1 MRLHKVLVAVLGI
14 VLAVQAGADPIDG
27 DESKEKGARQEDAV
41 DMSATERREK
51 GVVTHDV
58 QRRRLIQEIHAPG
71 EVILNKN
78 TAADVTPRVASQV
91 IRRMAHMGDA
101 VKKGQPLVVLSSV
114 QMATAQADLIMADRE
129 WRRVQ
134 QLGQSVV
141 SQRRYVK
148 ARVNRALA
156 VAKVLAYGMT
166 QKEVKNL
173 LRKADPSRADG
184 TFSLLSPLDGTVMT
198 DDFIVGELVQP
209 GRVLYEVAN
218 ESSVWVDARLAPE
231 EAAAIKV
238 GTPVRVRARTRWLA
252 GQVIHLHH
260 LLNKVTRTLAV
271 RIKVPNQAGTLHA
284 GQFVDVRIQ
293 KSTDETPVIAV
304 PSDAVVLLRNAP
316 HVFRIEGDEIHPQP
330 VEIGRRS
337 AGWTQITAGLE
348 PGQHIV
354 TKGVYMVKSLILK
367 SHLGSAQ

>member
-1 MRLHKVLVAVLGI
+1 MMLRRILVALLGLM
-14 VLAVQAGADPIDG
+14 LAVQASADPADG
-27 DESKEKGARQEDAV
+27 DEGKETGAKEDAV
-41 DMSATERREK
+41 DMNAAERQEK
-51 GVVTHDV
+51 GVVTAEVRPRH
-58 QRRRLIQEIHAPG
+58 LIQELHAPG

-78 TAADVTPRVASQV
+78 TAADVTPRVPSQV

-101 VKKGQPLVVLSSV
+101 VNKGQPLVVLSSV

-129 WRRVQ
+129 WHRVR
-134 QLGQSVV
+134 QLGQNVV

-166 QKEVKNL
+166 KKGVEAL

-184 TFSLLSPLDGTVMT
+184 TFSLLSPLNGTVMT
-198 DDFIVGELVQP
+198 DNFIVGELVQP

-218 ESSVWVDARLAPE
+218 ESSMWVDARLAPE
-231 EAAAIKV
+231 DAAAVRV
-238 GTPVRVRARTRWLA
+238 GTPVRIRVKRRWLP
-252 GQVIHLHH
+252 GHVIHRHH

-271 RIKVPNQAGTLHA
+271 RIEVRNESGNLHA
-284 GQFVDVRIQ
+284 GEFVDVRIQ
-293 KSTDETPVIAV
+293 KSTSRKRVIAV
-304 PSDAVVLLRNAP
+304 PSDAVILLRGAP

-330 VEIGRRS
+330 VETGRRS
-337 AGWTQITAGLE
+337 AGWTEITAGLE
-348 PGQHIV
+348 PGQRIV

-367 SHLGSAQ
+367 SQLGSAQ